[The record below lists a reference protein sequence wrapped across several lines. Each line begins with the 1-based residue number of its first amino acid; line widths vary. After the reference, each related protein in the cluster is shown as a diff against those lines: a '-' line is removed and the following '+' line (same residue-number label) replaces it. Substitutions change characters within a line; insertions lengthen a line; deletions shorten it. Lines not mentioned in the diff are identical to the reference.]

1 MVWECG
7 TYLCGPVV
15 ASHEQGN
22 EPQSLIK
29 VWEFLDCLTEL
40 LMETLLDGISW
51 LFGYRRELIP
61 RIGEVIHTLQQ
72 HFGRYTVF
80 EILYDASF
88 KMFPR

>member
-1 MVWECG
+1 
-7 TYLCGPVV
+7 
-15 ASHEQGN
+15 
-22 EPQSLIK
+22 
-29 VWEFLDCLTEL
+29 
-40 LMETLLDGISW
+40 METLLDGISW